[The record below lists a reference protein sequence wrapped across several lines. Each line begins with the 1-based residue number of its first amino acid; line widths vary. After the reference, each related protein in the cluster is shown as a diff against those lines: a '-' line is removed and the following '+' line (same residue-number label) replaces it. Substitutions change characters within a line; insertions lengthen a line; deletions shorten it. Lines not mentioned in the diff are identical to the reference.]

1 MNMEALEQLWSVIV
15 SIVSYVED
23 GGSLVMKSSAIVS
36 KGFACGF
43 VVIGKSGGFGFVGLF
58 LRDWQVAHPLM

>member
-1 MNMEALEQLWSVIV
+1 
-15 SIVSYVED
+15 
-23 GGSLVMKSSAIVS
+23 MKLSAIVS

-43 VVIGKSGGFGFVGLF
+43 VVMGKSGGFGFVGLF